1 MQLLD
6 EITLSINTFV
16 VCNRHHILLTRR
28 RQTKK
33 GEISMWCQERN
44 RPIPDGTA
52 RCPQVSN
59 RILHSRASD
68 IVIHCQKYR
77 HFKLRMIL
85 FSNRICISM
94 YRISLVGGLIF
105 DIHCKHNL
113 DSYLKKKQFL
123 EAEVDGGH
131 REERLSVFEVEEGS
145 RDERQESKM
154 RNRHN
159 YRVYHK
165 LYRKREIG

>member
-16 VCNRHHILLTRR
+16 VCYRHHILLTRR

-52 RCPQVSN
+52 RCLQVSN
-59 RILHSRASD
+59 RILHRRASD
-68 IVIHCQKYR
+68 IVIHSFYLPEIQTLQTKDD
-77 HFKLRMIL
+77 
-85 FSNRICISM
+85 SNLEQNFYTFFCLP
-94 YRISLVGGLIF
+94 YPCTEFSLVGGLIF

-113 DSYLKKKQFL
+113 DSYLKKKFFQ
-123 EAEVDGGH
+123 
-131 REERLSVFEVEEGS
+131 
-145 RDERQESKM
+145 
-154 RNRHN
+154 
-159 YRVYHK
+159 K
-165 LYRKREIG
+165 LRWMVVIVRRG

>member
-1 MQLLD
+1 MANGNNLLKHNLAFKY
-6 EITLSINTFV
+6 IQFPNVPKINRTLIISLKYKCSYQMKLLSINTFV

-59 RILHSRASD
+59 RILHCRASD
-68 IVIHCQKYR
+68 IVIHCLKYR

-85 FSNRICISM
+85 FWDKNVIHSFVFHIHVLGTEFHS
-94 YRISLVGGLIF
+94 SEGL
-105 DIHCKHNL
+105 
-113 DSYLKKKQFL
+113 YLTYIVSIIQTL
-123 EAEVDGGH
+123 
-131 REERLSVFEVEEGS
+131 
-145 RDERQESKM
+145 
-154 RNRHN
+154 
-159 YRVYHK
+159 
-165 LYRKREIG
+165 I